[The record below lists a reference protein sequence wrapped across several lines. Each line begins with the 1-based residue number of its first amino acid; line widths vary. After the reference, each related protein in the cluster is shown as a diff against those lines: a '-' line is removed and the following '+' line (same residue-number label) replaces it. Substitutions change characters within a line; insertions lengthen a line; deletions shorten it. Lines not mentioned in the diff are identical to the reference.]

1 MKTIKKA
8 LHFLFG
14 SFTGVEWCLWLG
26 SLAVILVLY
35 ACFGAGG
42 ALSLVASLIGVT
54 SLIFIAKGNPV
65 GQALTIVFSLLY
77 GVVSYETAY
86 YGEMITYLGMT
97 APIAVVALIS
107 WCRHPYR
114 GDRSVV
120 AVRHLPRREWPCM
133 MLLGIVVTFLFYW
146 LLRLL
151 GTASLL
157 FSTVSVFTSF
167 VAVYLSVRRS
177 AYYAL
182 GYAANDIVLIIL
194 WTQATL
200 ADHVYFPMILCF
212 SVFLCNDI
220 YGFINWRRL
229 EKRQAAGE

>member
-77 GVVSYETAY
+77 GLVSYETAY

-120 AVRHLPRREWPCM
+120 EVRHLPRREWPCM
-133 MLLGIVVTFLFYW
+133 MLLGIAVTFLFYW

-200 ADHVYFPMILCF
+200 ADHAYFPMILCF